1 MAQPT
6 GSDLHVNTPLTN
18 ISVAYMQS
26 ASEFIADQVFP
37 QVPVSKASDVYYK
50 YDKGNWFRTAAQE
63 RAPATESVGTS
74 WTVTTDQY
82 LARVFAV
89 HKDVADQDRA
99 RQDSPV
105 LDLDR
110 DATEIVTRDLL
121 ILREKKFITAY
132 FGPGIWTGTTDQTGV
147 ASAPAANQFLQF
159 NDVNSNPIEVIRA
172 MRLAMAAKTGLKPN
186 KLVVG
191 PQVHNVLVDH
201 IDVID
206 RIKYTQKGIVTS
218 ELLASLFEVD
228 QYLVPMVVENTSQ
241 EGSADSINFMYGK
254 SMLLAYAP
262 PNPGL
267 MIPSAGYI
275 FPWTGYI
282 GAGAYGNSISRFR
295 MDALK
300 SDRVEGEMAFDIK
313 LVSPDLGQF
322 FTAVVV

>member
-26 ASEFIADQVFP
+26 ASEFIADRVFP
-37 QVPVSKASDVYYK
+37 QVPVSKQADLYYK

-74 WTVTTDQY
+74 WTITTDSY
-82 LARVFAV
+82 GCRVYAV

-99 RQDSPV
+99 RQDSPM

-110 DATEIVTRDLL
+110 DATEIVSRDLL
-121 ILREKKFITAY
+121 ILREKKFMEKY
-132 FGPGIWTGTTDQTGV
+132 WGTSLWGNTDQTGV
-147 ASAPAANQFLQF
+147 STGPTANQFLQF
-159 NDVNSNPIEVIRA
+159 NDANSNPIEVIRA
-172 MRLAMAAKTGLKPN
+172 RRLALASKTGLKPN
-186 KLVVG
+186 KMVVG
-191 PQVHNVLVDH
+191 PDVHNSLLDH
-201 IDVID
+201 PDVID
-206 RIKYTQKGIVTS
+206 RIKYTQRGIVTN
-218 ELLASLFEVD
+218 ELLAALFEVD
-228 QYLVPMVVENTSQ
+228 EYLVPMVIENTAL
-241 EGSADSINFMYGK
+241 EGAADSLAFMYGK
-254 SMLLAYAP
+254 GILLAYAA

-275 FPWTGYI
+275 FGWTGLL
-282 GAGAYGNSISRFR
+282 GAGSFANTISRFR

-313 LVSPDLGQF
+313 MVASDLGQY
-322 FTAVVV
+322 FTSAVA